1 MKHQWTIRRQFNQ
14 HQDGEQRWDRAYQ
27 YLILWTK
34 APGPCQEAI
43 SEEKSEPM
51 QEVDHANSSLCS
63 SLYKK
68 SS

>member
-1 MKHQWTIRRQFNQ
+1 MKHQWRIHRQFNQ

-27 YLILWTK
+27 YLLLWTK
-34 APGPCQEAI
+34 APEPSLVAT
-43 SEEKSEPM
+43 SDEKSEPI

-63 SLYKK
+63 GLDKK